1 MRVYA
6 RAAQTTHSSARI
18 SDAVDAWVK
27 LISSED
33 PIPEVINFG
42 NPEPVTASSL
52 ADRFQIAM
60 SRPHSAHL
68 SGFRKKI

>member
-1 MRVYA
+1 MRAYA

-33 PIPEVINFG
+33 PIPKVINIG

-52 ADRFQIAM
+52 ADRFQIAA
-60 SRPHSAHL
+60 RAHEFCTSLISL
-68 SGFRKKI
+68 SG